1 MKNKTIA
8 ANFSTAFK
16 IFSSF
21 FKKDDFFFL
30 HEKEILNF
38 TSVSIRIR
46 CYILCNTYVIHWAL
60 YKDKIVWM
68 TFCFSVQKYVP
79 AKFLSFQR
87 QINVKILQNLFYNMI
102 ENRLMPCWVS
112 IITHCITKNEKMNG
126 VKIFF
131 PIFVCIIFCE

>member
-38 TSVSIRIR
+38 TSVS
-46 CYILCNTYVIHWAL
+46 CTNSCQKSAWLLSAL
-60 YKDKIVWM
+60 SRDTIVWL

-79 AKFLSFQR
+79 ALILNFQH
-87 QINVKILQNLFYNMI
+87 QINVKILKNLFYNMI
-102 ENRLMPCWVS
+102 ENRLIPYWIS